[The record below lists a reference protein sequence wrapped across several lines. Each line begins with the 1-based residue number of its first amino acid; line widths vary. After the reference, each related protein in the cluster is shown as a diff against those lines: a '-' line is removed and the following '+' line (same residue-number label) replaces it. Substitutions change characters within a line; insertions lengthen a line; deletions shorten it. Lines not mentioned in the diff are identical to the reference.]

1 LNIDNFKG
9 VTPVHKL
16 ITFCRKGKEPT
27 LMVATL
33 LTLIILLISP
43 SAASVNN
50 WEFSPQNPVPGDTLD
65 VKGSASPGEDI
76 DLFVIFEKTAPVSE
90 GKFEYILD
98 GVKIPG
104 GFNNFF
110 TVESRGAKDLN
121 VRVKM
126 LIWMTK
132 SSGASGDT
140 ATVSQSRVPPGTYT
154 IKIDGD
160 AKEGA
165 SDVKL
170 KITAFQGIEADS
182 KGDFSYSYDTN
193 AVPPGDFKV
202 RVGGITKT
210 VTIKSE
216 GMSGEL
222 SGSVVDSTSS
232 GSSSANTSSSTSA
245 TSKTPEENA
254 ASKALTPDENSRGGN
269 ANSSIKPESS
279 RTSGEDNVS
288 KVLTPDENP
297 EKNNTKVQPSK
308 ESPQKSGTSQFFLD
322 KFYLLA
328 GLGAAILI
336 LIIYSRKK

>member
-1 LNIDNFKG
+1 M
-9 VTPVHKL
+9 HKL
-16 ITFCRKGKEPT
+16 ITFCRKGKEPA

-33 LTLIILLISP
+33 LTLVLLLTSP
-43 SAASVNN
+43 SAASVNT

-76 DLFVIFEKTAPVSE
+76 DLFVIFEKTVPVSE

-110 TVESRGAKDLN
+110 TVEARGAKDLN

-170 KITAFQGIEADS
+170 RITAFQGIEADS

-216 GMSGEL
+216 GMSGDL
-222 SGSVVDSTSS
+222 PGSVVDSPSS
-232 GSSSANTSSSTSA
+232 GSSSANTGSSTSA
-245 TSKTPEENA
+245 TSKTPEENTA
-254 ASKALTPDENSRGGN
+254 PKALTPYENSRGDN
-269 ANSSIKPESS
+269 TNSSLKPETSS
-279 RTSGEDNVS
+279 MSGENNVS
-288 KVLTPDENP
+288 KVLTPDENSGDETP
-297 EKNNTKVQPSK
+297 RTQLSK
-308 ESPQKSGTSQFFLD
+308 ESSQKSENSRFCLD
-322 KFYLLA
+322 KFYLLI
-328 GLGAAILI
+328 GLGAAVLI
-336 LIIYSRKK
+336 LIIYSRRK